1 MMPSYWLSNVI
12 CVPLIYLGLE
22 PCWGHAKPVY
32 DVAPADN
39 MLFAYSMLV
48 LGTFTWFVPLHGI
61 PGLRWTK
68 LMWPLNGPSWFVSTI
83 VFCYAAFPCVLP
95 ALQRLRKSEQRQVAV
110 WGCYAAQL
118 AVLAAMFAPLSWRYG
133 AEDAFFAAT
142 CWPVTRFPVFV
153 MGALAGLQRC
163 TATRSVRFG
172 GLGALL
178 GLTPQGDQE
187 EDSNNWWAQV
197 VDTEMC
203 LAIIATCSLY
213 FLSIFF
219 ADSEYY
225 FTLFI
230 VALSPLTQTTLVYG
244 LTFDLKCKSYTA
256 RFFCSWPMQWWGRIS
271 YAVLLMQMPAI
282 GYMTVATNWRHDADC
297 VEWTNF
303 TNTSNTTGTSDF
315 SIGKICNETDRKWEV
330 NGNGFPVW
338 AAPIIVTLVAIFA
351 WGMTE
356 LFEKPVNV
364 WLLRFVEE
372 DDSNVVAT
380 VYNRNRPESLAQFG
394 STEAEVR
401 PIADCGGA
409 ADPE

>member
-1 MMPSYWLSNVI
+1 MPSYWLSNVI

-187 EDSNNWWAQV
+187 EDSNNWWAQA
-197 VDTEMC
+197 VDTEML
-203 LAIIATCSLY
+203 LALLSCCSLY
-213 FLSIFF
+213 IISRCVPN
-219 ADSEYY
+219 SEFY
-225 FTLFI
+225 FTFFI
-230 VALSPLTQTTLVYG
+230 VALSPLVQLTLVYG

-271 YAVLLMQMPAI
+271 YAVLLIQMPAI
-282 GYMTVATNWRHDADC
+282 GYMTVATNWRHNADC

-303 TNTSNTTGTSDF
+303 TNTSNTTGASDF
-315 SIGKICNETDRKWEV
+315 ATGKTCSETEFKWEV
-330 NGNGFPVW
+330 NGNRFPVW
-338 AAPIIVTLVAIFA
+338 AVPIGVFFVALFA
-351 WGMTE
+351 WAMTE
-356 LFEKPVNV
+356 LFEKPVNR
-364 WLLRFVEE
+364 WLLSYLEE
-372 DDSNVVAT
+372 DISRADFHESAPKPPETMIRFGAT
-380 VYNRNRPESLAQFG
+380 DDEFRHPPERSVL
-394 STEAEVR
+394 
-401 PIADCGGA
+401 P
-409 ADPE
+409 